1 MIAPDQLKSLIQQ
14 TLPDAQVIVQD
25 LTGTQDH
32 YQATVVADAFAE
44 LNRVKQHQ
52 LVYQSVQ
59 TVMSSGD
66 LHALS
71 LKTFTPEQ
79 WQSAQAS
86 A

>member
-32 YQATVVADAFAE
+32 YQATIVAEAFAS

-59 TVMSSGD
+59 TVMNSGD

-71 LKTFTPEQ
+71 LKTYTPDQ
-79 WQSAQAS
+79 WQSEQAN

>member
-1 MIAPDQLKSLIQQ
+1 MIAPEQLKSMIEQA
-14 TLPDAQVIVQD
+14 LPAAQITVQD

-32 YQATVVADAFAE
+32 YQATVVADAFAD

-59 TVMSSGD
+59 TVMTSGD

-71 LKTFTPEQ
+71 LKTYTPEQ
-79 WQSAQAS
+79 WHAEQDA
-86 A
+86 

>member
-1 MIAPDQLKSLIQQ
+1 MIAPEQLKSMIEQA
-14 TLPDAQVIVQD
+14 LPAAQITVQD

-32 YQATVVADAFAE
+32 YQATVVADAFAD

-59 TVMSSGD
+59 TVMASGD

-71 LKTFTPEQ
+71 LKTYTPEQ
-79 WQSAQAS
+79 WRAEQDA
-86 A
+86 

>member
-1 MIAPDQLKSLIQQ
+1 MIAPDQLTRLIQQ
-14 TLPDAQVIVQD
+14 TLPEAQVTVQD

-32 YQATVVADAFAE
+32 YQATVVADAFAA

-59 TVMSSGD
+59 TVMHSGD

-71 LKTFTPEQ
+71 LKTYTPEQ
-79 WQSAQAS
+79 WQAEQVSA
-86 A
+86 

>member
-1 MIAPDQLKSLIQQ
+1 MIAPDQLKGLIQQ
-14 TLPDAQVIVQD
+14 TLPDAQITVQD

-32 YQATVVADAFAE
+32 YQATVVAGEFAT

-59 TVMSSGD
+59 TVMSSGE

-71 LKTFTPEQ
+71 LKTYTPEQ
-79 WQSAQAS
+79 WQTEQANG
-86 A
+86 

>member
-1 MIAPDQLKSLIQQ
+1 MIAPEQLKSMIEQA
-14 TLPDAQVIVQD
+14 LPAAQITVQD

-32 YQATVVADAFAE
+32 YQATVVADAFAA

-59 TVMSSGD
+59 TVMASGD

-71 LKTFTPEQ
+71 LKTYTPEQ
-79 WQSAQAS
+79 WRAEQDA
-86 A
+86 